1 MNSPIVAPEVIEPV
15 LKSMEVSL
23 SELAMY
29 WRGSDNDEEATA
41 IAHQYQLILR
51 CMIELGFHQS
61 LQVDS
66 ELPDELMPQE
76 YLQLFS

>member
-1 MNSPIVAPEVIEPV
+1 MNLPIVAPEVIEPM
-15 LKSMEVSL
+15 LKNMEASL
-23 SELAMY
+23 GELAMY
-29 WRGSDNDEEATA
+29 WRGSENDEEAMA

-51 CMIELGFHQS
+51 CMVELGFHQS

-76 YLQLFS
+76 YLQLFN